1 MQEMWVWSLG
11 RKDGLEEEIATHFS
25 ILAWEIPWTEEP
37 GGLQSIRVVKSQTHL
52 SEHAQACV
60 FTADQCSTM
69 RVYQGSVNQC
79 VCVSC
84 SVVSVFPVL
93 WFLFIFL
100 AYFSVGL
107 LIFHISAPR
116 YSLCIGENNFSS
128 LTWVAN
134 NFSFVFIFWLLYD
147 TFCPV
152 DVVFIESDLS
162 FFFLY
167 NLWTTSHSDVFVTL
181 QSQRNS
187 PKFSSR
193 TFMVTLFTCH
203 WWIHLQALLY
213 SFADGCPVVPIYLTD
228 GTIFAQ

>member
-1 MQEMWVWSLG
+1 MFLQLINVP
-11 RKDGLEEEIATHFS
+11 T
-25 ILAWEIPWTEEP
+25 WE
-37 GGLQSIRVVKSQTHL
+37 
-52 SEHAQACV
+52 
-60 FTADQCSTM
+60 FTKVQLTS
-69 RVYQGSVNQC
+69 
-79 VCVSC
+79 VCVWVAQLC
-84 SVVSVFPVL
+84 L
-93 WFLFIFL
+93 YFLFCDFCSYSWPIFL
-100 AYFSVGL
+100 SDCWSFTYQL
-107 LIFHISAPR
+107 LDT
-116 YSLCIGENNFSS
+116 LCIGENNFSS

-134 NFSFVFIFWLLYD
+134 NFSFVFIFWLHYD

-193 TFMVTLFTCH
+193 TFMVTLFTRH

-228 GTIFAQ
+228 GTIFAP